1 MTKHIRPK
9 KFRKAIVLTR
19 SERRAANT
27 DTWVKQHLSEVR
39 DVEAGKRTRLKALRD
54 ARDAALS
61 TDVAGPRVK
70 P

>member
-27 DTWVKQHLSEVR
+27 DTWVRQHLSEVR
-39 DVEAGKRTRLKALRD
+39 DVEAGKRARLKALRD

-61 TDVAGPRVK
+61 TDVAGPPLK